1 MKETEDNIRE
11 PRKEECSGN
20 NDCRVT
26 RKRKQKQHSEDLAVI
41 VVAVV
46 PGHVTDEEVKTEILT
61 LHLILIR
68 KQNLQ
73 VC

>member
-11 PRKEECSGN
+11 PQREECSGS

-26 RKRKQKQHSEDLAVI
+26 RKRKRKQLSEYLAVI

-46 PGHVTDEEVKTEILT
+46 PGRVTDEGTKTEILT
-61 LHLILIR
+61 LRLILIR
-68 KQNLQ
+68 KQNLRA
-73 VC
+73 C